1 MTVILILIILIL
13 TARLRRQLFDRLN
26 AQKSLLTMVASESIL
41 LDGRAAQTR
50 PSKNLPTMVE
60 FDPIL
65 HCEVSI
71 DKTNLKKCKHTV
83 NLDKAILYRHQ
94 KSTGY
99 YKRCVLSFNM
109 FIRMTCPKK
118 CSLRPFTIG
127 LILKMLILTRLRREV
142 ENMNSTCACVKRLK
156 WGDILT
162 I

>member
-1 MTVILILIILIL
+1 
-13 TARLRRQLFDRLN
+13 
-26 AQKSLLTMVASESIL
+26 MVASESIL

-83 NLDKAILYRHQ
+83 NIDKAILYRHH
-94 KSTGY
+94 KSTRY

-109 FIRMTCPKK
+109 FIHMTCPKK
-118 CSLRPFTIG
+118 CARRPFTNLDKAATGGGNSAIAES
-127 LILKMLILTRLRREV
+127 LRAVCSCPHLHQREA
-142 ENMNSTCACVKRLK
+142 ACTAGRASSCTARFSARERAPL
-156 WGDILT
+156 LPT
-162 I
+162 PRT